1 MRFLGRRRDL
11 DATVD
16 PAADTVTLA
25 GRLARLTGQV
35 LTVDRLT
42 MDALHRGVDTDLAI
56 DVRRALGL
64 PMGGE
69 GGS

>member
-1 MRFLGRRRDL
+1 MRFPGRRRDL
-11 DATVD
+11 ATTEPGADA
-16 PAADTVTLA
+16 ATLA
-25 GRLARLTGQV
+25 GCLARLTGQV
-35 LTVDRLT
+35 RTVDRLT